1 LKTYA
6 FDVIVNDTPYTVEL
20 ALEAADH
27 WDAEE
32 QIRETICSKFSRD
45 NGDFKGLAKQAV
57 HQFVKEFAAALDA
70 GRVQDV
76 HEA

>member
-1 LKTYA
+1 MKTYA

-32 QIRETICSKFSRD
+32 QIRATICSKFSRD
-45 NGDFKGLAKQAV
+45 KDDLKALAKQAV

-70 GRVQDV
+70 GKVQDV
-76 HEA
+76 REA